1 MENEV
6 EPKKKNKMTKGEI
19 AWTVIAGLIAFGGLF
34 LVVLGF
40 VGDYL
45 PVKSSENWIL
55 IGETAFKSVMKM
67 PYRWFGVI
75 LVIGAAFIEVISLNY
90 YARKGDIDE
99 ERALRR
105 QQRLQVISASAEADK
120 AVANANVTEVNST
133 PKAPEAK

>member
-1 MENEV
+1 METEV
-6 EPKKKNKMTKGEI
+6 ESKKKIVMTKGEI
-19 AWTVIAGLIAFGGLF
+19 AWTVIASLIAFGGLF

-40 VGDYL
+40 VGDYI

-55 IGETAFKSVMKM
+55 TGETAFKSVMKM

-75 LVIGAAFIEVISLNY
+75 LVIAAALIEVISLNY

-120 AVANANVTEVNST
+120 AAAANNAVEVNST
-133 PKAPEAK
+133 PKPAETK